1 MSKRPVII
9 VLHQLGGG
17 GVTNAVLDQSQ
28 LFAQAGHPTSIVT
41 FGFDAQFDDS
51 VRRRREQGRLH
62 PDVAVLNPYEHAKA
76 DAPQQPLVERLRRRM
91 DRDAPGRREARV
103 AHRQDEPGYERRT
116 TTDQYG
122 ELSRYYDADGQL
134 VKQKRRSPDGRLRT
148 ETGYVDGTV
157 SLRHDF
163 DSAGR
168 LASKVV
174 FDPGTGLTLEEQYF
188 TAEGTTY
195 MVRPHDP
202 VKGVARP
209 LTIFGRS
216 GDVVH
221 RGIKVWQVDFLRKV
235 VAQTSG
241 RPIIIAESPS
251 AIPKVATIAPDT
263 ATRLGML
270 HNNQFAAPFVPG
282 SDIRNDHK
290 AVFDALPSLDGLIV
304 LTPQQRDD
312 VVALFGHAG
321 SIHVVPNL
329 RADPGPR
336 EGGDQDG
343 RLVTIVSRLAA
354 QKAIHEAIHAFA
366 LVVDEVPDARLE
378 IYGQGPTK
386 AELATTISSLGLQAN
401 VRLMGRVDGVDD
413 IMARSVCTV
422 SSSDWEA
429 MPLSIIESHAVATPV
444 VAYDCLYGPQALIDD
459 GRTGRIVPRGDRA
472 ALAAAIVDL
481 LKDPEK
487 AGRMGRA
494 ARAQFEEHHTA
505 GPVLRRWEEVLTA
518 F

>member
-1 MSKRPVII
+1 M
-9 VLHQLGGG
+9 
-17 GVTNAVLDQSQ
+17 TNAVLDQSQ
-28 LFAQAGHPTSIVT
+28 LFVRAGHPTSIVT
-41 FGFDAQFDDS
+41 FGFDAYFDDS
-51 VRRRREQGRLH
+51 IRRRREQGRLH
-62 PDVAVLNPYEHAKA
+62 PEVAVLNPYEHAKA
-76 DAPQQPLVERLRRRM
+76 GAPQRTLMERLRRRM
-91 DRDAPGRREARV
+91 DRDAPGRREERI
-103 AHRQDEPGYERRT
+103 AHRQDEPGYERQT

-122 ELSRYYDADGQL
+122 ELSRYHDADGQL
-134 VKQKRRSPDGRLRT
+134 VKQKRRAPDGRLRT
-148 ETGYVDGTV
+148 ETGYVAGRV
-157 SLRHDF
+157 SVRHEF
-163 DSAGR
+163 DSEGR

-174 FDPGTGLTLEEQYF
+174 FDPGTGLTVEERYY
-188 TAEGTTY
+188 TPEGTTY

-209 LTIFGRS
+209 LTITGRA
-216 GDVVH
+216 GDIVH
-221 RGIKVWQVDFLRKV
+221 RGIKVWQVDFLREV
-235 VAQTSG
+235 VARTPG

-251 AIPKVATIAPDT
+251 TIPKVATIAPEA

-282 SDIRNDHK
+282 SDIRKDHT
-290 AVFDALPSLDGLIV
+290 AVFDALPKLDGLIV

-336 EGGDQDG
+336 EGGERDR

-386 AELATTISSLGLQAN
+386 AELTKTIASLDLQAS

-413 IMARSVCTV
+413 VMAKSVCTL

-429 MPLSIIESHAVATPV
+429 MPLSIIESHAVGTPV

-472 ALAAAIVDL
+472 ALAAAVVDL
-481 LKDPEK
+481 LNDPEK
-487 AGRMGRA
+487 TDRMGKA
-494 ARAQFEEHHTA
+494 ARAEFEEHHTA
-505 GPVLRRWEEVLTA
+505 GPVLKRWQEVLA
-518 F
+518 GY